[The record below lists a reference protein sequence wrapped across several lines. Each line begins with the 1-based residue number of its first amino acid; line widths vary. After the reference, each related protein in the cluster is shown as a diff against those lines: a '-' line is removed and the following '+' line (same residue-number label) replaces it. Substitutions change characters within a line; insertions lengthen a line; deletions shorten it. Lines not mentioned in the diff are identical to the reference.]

1 MTLVDDGSTSPTLL
15 NEVGDWQNHPA
26 WVQFRRRYDPLLRR
40 WCRDFGLDADSV
52 DEVCQRI
59 WIELAAR
66 MKTFRYDPK
75 GTFRGWLKQLCR
87 SRVVDFLRQRHAP
100 RLVSIDDRHEEH
112 AGAVHTGAVCELAM
126 VPSEP
131 DDGGEYT
138 DPLQLLLRREAEIVQ
153 AAVRKRVNQRSWDAF
168 WLVAVR
174 DWNVKE
180 TATALGMTHI
190 AVYAARDRVARM
202 LCDEGKRVSDG
213 WPANADGPSNTEG

>member
-26 WVQFRRRYDPLLRR
+26 WVRFRGRYEPLLRR
-40 WCRDFGLDADSV
+40 WCRDFGLDSDSA

-75 GTFRGWLKQLCR
+75 GTFRGWLRKLCR
-87 SRVVDFLRQRHAP
+87 SRVVDFLRQKHAA
-100 RLVSIDDRHEEH
+100 RLVGIDDRYEEH
-112 AGAVHTGAVCELAM
+112 AGT

-131 DDGGEYT
+131 DDIGEYPDP
-138 DPLQLLLRREAEIVQ
+138 DPLQLLLLREAEIVQ
-153 AAVRKRVNQRSWDAF
+153 ATVRKKVNERSWDAF

-174 DWNVKE
+174 NWKVEE
-180 TATALGMTHI
+180 TAKALGMTHI

-202 LCDEGKRVSDG
+202 LSDEGKRVSG
-213 WPANADGPSNTEG
+213 CWPDAGDSLSNTGD